1 MTTSLTKTLKGNVR
15 HLLSVRD
22 RPTQKA
28 GPKWTHT
35 VYYAVTTE
43 LRRPGVSESMARRT
57 DSACM
62 LVKVCDKSGREV
74 DRLPEALVTPL
85 RSARGATA
93 EKKAQAF
100 FRALKQRG
108 QVALVEVAA
117 PVEAKPVEVEA
128 PKVPVAPA
136 VTAAEAA
143 AKEAEEEEA
152 HEAAMG
158 NGEVGGSGL
167 ESWEDAE
174 W

>member
-43 LRRPGVSESMARRT
+43 LRRSGVSESMARRT

-108 QVALVEVAA
+108 QVALVEVEA
-117 PVEAKPVEVEA
+117 PVEAKPEVEA
-128 PKVPVAPA
+128 PKAQAVPV
-136 VTAAEAA
+136 VSAAEAA

-158 NGEVGGSGL
+158 GGEVGGSGL
-167 ESWEDAE
+167 DSWEDAG

>member
-1 MTTSLTKTLKGNVR
+1 MTTSLTKALKGNVR

-43 LRRPGVSESMARRT
+43 LRRSGVSESMARRT

-100 FRALKQRG
+100 FRALAALAWGGGARG
-108 QVALVEVAA
+108 AS
-117 PVEAKPVEVEA
+117 PWSRST
-128 PKVPVAPA
+128 KVPVALA
-136 VTAAEAA
+136 
-143 AKEAEEEEA
+143 
-152 HEAAMG
+152 
-158 NGEVGGSGL
+158 
-167 ESWEDAE
+167 
-174 W
+174 